1 MIESS
6 FRALLM
12 SAIRQA
18 PLLQTGLL
26 SAGETAIALSMI
38 AVGAQKEKRTAFT
51 DATKPLPE
59 NYFAMFRHASPQ
71 AVLDNGNGFVAG

>member
-1 MIESS
+1 MIEPS

-12 SAIRQA
+12 SAISQA

-26 SAGETAIALSMI
+26 SAGEAAIALSMI
-38 AVGAQKEKRTAFT
+38 AAGAQEEKRAAFT
-51 DATKPLPE
+51 GATKPLPK
-59 NYFAMFRHASPQ
+59 NYFALSRHASPQ